1 MKRFLT
7 FGLLVLLGAGAM
19 AQGPIILTGNY
30 QGKNIYVQNPF
41 AGAGV
46 GFCVYEVTVN
56 GDITT
61 DEISSSAFEIDF
73 TNFALEIGDEVE
85 VQIKHK
91 SDCRPKV
98 LNPEVLKPKSTFEI
112 VTIEVSED
120 GVLEWRANS
129 ETGKLTYV
137 VEQFRWSKW
146 IKIGEVDGVGTEG
159 DHDYTFDVSQHLHAG
174 ENKFRVK
181 QTDYTG
187 KPRTSQADTYSD
199 PSIPEVDFQPRK
211 VKDEI
216 AFTADEV
223 SVSTLYEI
231 YDAFGN
237 IVKKGFDSVVDC
249 SSLPKGAYYL
259 NYGNKTEQFVKTKDA
274 E

>member
-1 MKRFLT
+1 MKRILT
-7 FGLLVLLGAGAM
+7 FGLVLLGMGAM

-73 TNFALEIGDEVE
+73 TNFSLEIGDEVE

-98 LNPEVLKPKSTFEI
+98 LNPEVLKPKSTFDI
-112 VTIEVSED
+112 VSIEVTD
-120 GVLEWRANS
+120 AGVLEWAANN

-137 VEQFRWSKW
+137 VEQFRWNKW
-146 IKIGEVDGVGTEG
+146 INIGEVEGIGTEG
-159 DHDYTFDVSQHLHAG
+159 DHAYSFDVSKHLHSG
-174 ENKFRVK
+174 QNKFRVK

-187 KPRTSQADTYSD
+187 KPRTSQAATYTD
-199 PSIPEVDFQPRK
+199 PSIAECDFAPRK
-211 VKDEI
+211 VKSEI
-216 AFTADEV
+216 TFTAP
-223 SVSTLYEI
+223 TLYEV

-237 IVKKGFDSVVDC
+237 IVKKGFADDMVVDC
-249 SSLPKGAYYL
+249 NSLPKGAYYL
-259 NYGNKTEQFVKTKDA
+259 NYGNKTEQFVKTTNA